1 MRPRL
6 VTDPGEL
13 ARIFEA
19 DRQTHLYGLP
29 DLEEPFWS
37 PSRWYR
43 RGSAVVGRVSA
54 GGGWVTGYAMSQR
67 HPRETIELLTEVQ
80 DELPPGTWVTG
91 PLGMN
96 QRVSTIRRTE
106 PKGPHLR
113 MILRQFVDVSGDRE
127 VAVLTRDHAAE
138 LVDLHES
145 DPGRSFFMPSLLDHG
160 VFVGVHDQGEL
171 VASAGTHVASD
182 FYGIAAIGA
191 VITHPSHR
199 GQGLGRMVVAALCR
213 ELLPRFRTIGLNV
226 AESNRTAIRL
236 YEETG
241 FRTVFEYEETQLL

>member
-1 MRPRL
+1 

-13 ARIFEA
+13 AHIFEA
-19 DRQTHLYGLP
+19 DRETHLYGLP

-37 PSRWYR
+37 SSRWYR
-43 RGSAVVGRVSA
+43 RRSGIVGRVSA

-67 HPRETIELLTEVQ
+67 HPAETIELLTEVQ

-96 QRVSTIRRTE
+96 RRISTIRQTQ

-113 MILRQFVDVSGDRE
+113 MILRRFLDVTEGRDVS
-127 VAVLTRDHAAE
+127 VLTCDHAAE

-145 DPGRSFFMPSLLDHG
+145 DPGQSFFMPSLLDHG
-160 VFVGVHDQGEL
+160 VFVGVHDQGKL

-182 FYGIAAIGA
+182 VYGIAAIGA
-191 VITHPSHR
+191 VITHPAHR
-199 GQGLGRMVVAALCR
+199 GRGLGRMVVAALCR

-226 AESNRTAIRL
+226 AKSNSIAIRL
-236 YEETG
+236 YEELG